1 MDAETRFA
9 YRVGIVVICA
19 AIILAILLTL
29 FGETWTSQYT
39 IVVRTATAPNV
50 SKNTPVRRNGIRIG
64 RVADVVNEGQEVQL
78 YLKIDSGQPVFKNE
92 VCEIGTASLL
102 GDAVIDFMPG
112 PRPILGEKLE
122 DGDSVDPMD
131 VVIERSPVEMI
142 EVVMDLQ
149 GQVDRALDSI
159 TSTSDEINTLTKQA
173 QDIAGGIAD
182 VMGGENSGI
191 QEFLMETN
199 ALAAEIKMM
208 AGNISAVSNI
218 VSGLLDGP
226 QVAESFNDTIIQL
239 PGLIADFGRTVNDA
253 RDTLNSFK
261 GASES
266 AKANLNNLESFT
278 AALGTN
284 GPNALAS
291 LEKSLLTID
300 SFLADFDA
308 LAGDEKAQGTIGKL
322 LTDPE
327 LYNNLNATVRNAR
340 EISDQLKPIII
351 QLQPLM
357 NDVRYAVDGIA
368 RDPGQLGVRGALNRG
383 QPFGQFKGTIAPK
396 PQFR

>member
-78 YLKIDSGQPVFKNE
+78 YLKIDSGQPVFQNE

-112 PRPILGEKLE
+112 SKPISGVKLE
-122 DGDSVDPMD
+122 DGDTVDPDD

-142 EVVMDLQ
+142 DVVVELETQ
-149 GQVDRALDSI
+149 LD
-159 TSTSDEINTLTKQA
+159 NTLRSIEKA
-173 QDIAGGIAD
+173 SNNVADAARKADNIIGGIQD
-182 VMGGENSGI
+182 VMGGENGGI
-191 QEFLMETN
+191 QEFLET
-199 ALAAEIKMM
+199 AQRLSASTEMAAENFGVVMELISGII
-208 AGNISAVSNI
+208 GNPEFNNNIQTTLGTLPDLVGDLRQAVN
-218 VSGLLDGP
+218 
-226 QVAESFNDTIIQL
+226 E
-239 PGLIADFGRTVNDA
+239 
-253 RDTLNSFK
+253 
-261 GASES
+261 ASETIS
-266 AKANLNNLESFT
+266 SFRDVSMRADQNLANLTDFT
-278 AALGTN
+278 AALGSE
-284 GPNALAS
+284 GPIIINRISETSGAL
-291 LEKSLLTID
+291 ESLL
-300 SFLADFDA
+300 SDFDS
-308 LAGDEKAQGTIGKL
+308 LSGGGNTQGTIGKL

-340 EISDQLKPIII
+340 EISDQLKPIVI